1 MLYLELSR
9 CCLLPTLLMLLALLK
24 VPPSNCQPESS
35 ASGGPRKVYR
45 SGLVL
50 SDNYTEEEAQRICAS
65 LPVLQPAFCNPHR
78 NNCYISF
85 HECAAHPVQSG
96 FDSIFA
102 MDTLGVD
109 HGATMCL
116 PRAVDWHEYCKN
128 GHDSPVTATYIPTG
142 ESLVYPPEGDEGAR
156 EHAGER
162 WPPPPACHQAR
173 EEQGANS
180 NKSGERVAVLIAG
193 QLFRFSWQTL
203 FDGLV
208 RPNVDAG
215 HEVDVFIY
223 LARDDAGGMH
233 NHQHWLGLVHANNMP
248 AGMGGSRFPA
258 SALNHT
264 YEAAL
269 RAKVAA
275 SLGSARSRLV
285 GWFVGAHWRLVED
298 IGEWRF
304 SQWTG
309 RDRLARIYQ
318 YEGWGDYFILCSY
331 ACP

>member
-1 MLYLELSR
+1 MLYLELSGCR
-9 CCLLPTLLMLLALLK
+9 LLPRLMLLLVLLK
-24 VPPSNCQPESS
+24 VSPSNCQPESS
-35 ASGGPRKVYR
+35 ASGGPSQVYR
-45 SGLVL
+45 SSFVL
-50 SDNYTEEEAQRICAS
+50 SVSATEEEAQRICAS
-65 LPVLQPAFCNPHR
+65 LPDNAGCRSHR
-78 NNCYISF
+78 HNCYISF

-96 FDSIFA
+96 FDSSFA

-162 WPPPPACHQAR
+162 WPPPPACDQAQ

-180 NKSGERVAVLIAG
+180 NTSGERVAVVIAG
-193 QLFRFSWQTL
+193 QSFRFSWQTL

-215 HEVDVFIY
+215 HDVDVFIY

-233 NHQHWLGLVHANNMP
+233 NHQHWQGLVHANDMP
-248 AGMGGSRFPA
+248 AGVGDSRYPT

-264 YEAAL
+264 SEAAL

-275 SLGSARSRLV
+275 SIGSPRSRLAGWSV
-285 GWFVGAHWRLVED
+285 GEHWRMVED

-309 RDRLARIYQ
+309 RDRVARIHQ
-318 YEGWGDYFILCSY
+318 YEGWCAYFIVCSY